1 MAADGW
7 RLDDSDGLT
16 VLRCGAL
23 DALGVPH
30 AFSTR
35 RDGEGNDF
43 DLGPAEPAEPP
54 YVERRRRL
62 AAAAG
67 APGAMPVLL
76 RQVHEARMVPA
87 RAVDPPEEADAAYAL
102 AGSHGGS
109 ATDLLPAVR
118 TADCVP
124 ILLADRRGRGVAAVH
139 AGWRGTAAGIATKVV
154 MELARLGLPPIE
166 LVAAIGPCI
175 GPSSYEVSA
184 EVAEQVA
191 RTSGEDPSTAA
202 GEPGKRML
210 DLARANLLQLSWSGL
225 EEGNIHVAPY
235 CTAGRSD
242 LFFSYRRD
250 GAAAGR
256 MMALA
261 GLPPRA

>member
-1 MAADGW
+1 MDASG
-7 RLDDSDGLT
+7 GVT
-16 VLRCGAL
+16 VLRCRAL
-23 DALGVPH
+23 DALEVPH

-35 RDGEGNDF
+35 RDGDRDDF
-43 DLGPAEPAEPP
+43 DLGPAEPEEPRF
-54 YVERRRRL
+54 VERRGRL

-67 APGAMPVLL
+67 VPGSMPVLL
-76 RQVHEARMVPA
+76 RQVHEARMVPS
-87 RAVDPPEEADAAYAL
+87 RLIDPPEEADASYAL
-102 AGSHGGS
+102 SPELGGS

-124 ILLADRRGRGVAAVH
+124 ILLADRAGRAVAAVH
-139 AGWRGTAAGIATKVV
+139 AGWRGTAAGIATKAV
-154 MELARLGLPPIE
+154 MELARLGVPPIE

-191 RTSGEDPSTAA
+191 CTSGEDFSAPA

-210 DLARANLLQLSWSGL
+210 DLARANRRQLSWSGL
-225 EEGNIHVAPY
+225 EEGNIHVAPF
-235 CTAGRSD
+235 CTALRSD

-261 GLPPRA
+261 GLPARA